1 MSKKSVLQ
9 KQFLVY
15 GADSVLGHFVH
26 CISSHFVHV
35 TLLLINTTSLVV
47 FDCQNWRLRQRDV
60 RRATRELLTYIL
72 KDTPFPCAGTGKFAR
87 SRSRKYGY
95 VASYAGETGR
105 LPVRMVSPLSHLGNN
120 GCLLQNCEVNMFAYL
135 YK

>member
-1 MSKKSVLQ
+1 M
-9 KQFLVY
+9 
-15 GADSVLGHFVH
+15 
-26 CISSHFVHV
+26 
-35 TLLLINTTSLVV
+35 
-47 FDCQNWRLRQRDV
+47 
-60 RRATRELLTYIL
+60 RRATRDLLTYVL

-120 GCLLQNCEVNMFAYL
+120 GCLLYNYEVNMFAYL
-135 YK
+135 YKYVETVYLKGQMNQKIEIFSFVALERFSLDCRKTKNKVNTLANQRA